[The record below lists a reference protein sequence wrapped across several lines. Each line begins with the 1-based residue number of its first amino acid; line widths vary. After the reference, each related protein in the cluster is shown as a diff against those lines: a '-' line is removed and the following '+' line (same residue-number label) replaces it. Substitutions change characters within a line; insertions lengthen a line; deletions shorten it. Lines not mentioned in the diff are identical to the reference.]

1 MRLRNYVRLEFWSLP
16 ENVAWSRTC
25 AAAFAAQVDCTLE
38 ELEEVKLVVSEAVTN
53 CIVHG
58 YENQRDGK
66 IILELFLYEERVLE
80 MVITDYGRGIEDLE
94 KAMQAGYS
102 SDPERTGMGF
112 VFMRSFTDHL
122 EVDSALGRGTKVR
135 MVRDFGRRDGQ
146 ALV

>member
-1 MRLRNYVRLEFWSLP
+1 MKLKNYVRLEFWSLP
-16 ENVAWSRTC
+16 ENVAWARTC
-25 AAAFAAQVDCTLE
+25 AAALVAQLDCTLE

-53 CIVHG
+53 CIIHG
-58 YENQRDGK
+58 YENQRDGR
-66 IILELFLYEERVLE
+66 IVVELALYEERVLE
-80 MVITDYGRGIEDLE
+80 VAVIDYGRGIEDLE

-122 EVDSALGRGTKVR
+122 EVDSAPGKGTKVKLI
-135 MVRDFGRRDGQ
+135 RDFGQRDRQ